1 MSDLGVCYHCLTEDD
16 EQVPAVT
23 TLRGTAI
30 CVKCAREYA
39 EHEAEMDE
47 QMAAKQKRTQARPR
61 IL

>member
-1 MSDLGVCYHCLTEDD
+1 MGDLGVCYHCLTEDD

-30 CVKCAREYA
+30 CEKCAHEYA

-47 QMAAKQKRTQARPR
+47 QMAAQQRRAEVQPR
-61 IL
+61 ST